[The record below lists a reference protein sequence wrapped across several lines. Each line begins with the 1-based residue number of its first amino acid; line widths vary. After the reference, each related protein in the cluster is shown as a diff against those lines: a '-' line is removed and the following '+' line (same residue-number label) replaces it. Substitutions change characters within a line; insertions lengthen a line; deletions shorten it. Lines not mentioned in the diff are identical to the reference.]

1 MGLSL
6 KSLLPIAGAAAGYF
20 FGGPAGSAAMNAAL
34 GSGIGTL
41 VAGGDP
47 KDAVM
52 NAILAGGAGAGLGS
66 LGVQGAGVAAAGSGA
81 STATGLS
88 AANKQIL
95 ADQAR
100 MQAGQL
106 GAKQVA
112 TEAAKGGIFGTGITG
127 GDIYLGSN
135 LLALA
140 GVGDED
146 DVTDDGPRELESRPD
161 YKGTPI
167 KGLFKDP
174 VTDMSYDTAEELE
187 DAIMA
192 RKEESM
198 NMALGGIITLKE
210 GGYVEGPGTGTSDS
224 VNAGIYQNGKK
235 VQEARLSDGE
245 FVFKE
250 KSVVGA
256 GNGNREL
263 GAKRLYAMMDKF
275 ERMA

>member
-1 MGLSL
+1 LGLSL

-52 NAILAGGAGAGLGS
+52 NAILAGGAGTGLGS
-66 LGVQGAGVAAAGSGA
+66 LGVQGAGAAAAQS
-81 STATGLS
+81 ATG
-88 AANKQIL
+88 AAATQAATQKAA
-95 ADQAR
+95 ADIA
-100 MQAGQL
+100 
-106 GAKQVA
+106 AKEVAKTAA
-112 TEAAKGGIFGTGITG
+112 TETAKSGIFGTGITG

-192 RKEESM
+192 RREESM

>member
-20 FGGPAGSAAMNAAL
+20 LGGPAGSAAMNAAL

-52 NAILAGGAGAGLGS
+52 NAILAGGAGSGLGA
-66 LGVQGAGVAAAGSGA
+66 LGVQGAGAAAAGSGA
-81 STATGLS
+81 STATGIS

-106 GAKQVA
+106 GAKEVA

-167 KGLFKDP
+167 AGLFVDP
-174 VTDMSYDTAEELE
+174 VTGEAYDTAEELE
-187 DAIMA
+187 DAINSRRDDTMT
-192 RKEESM
+192 
-198 NMALGGIITLKE
+198 MALGGIVTLKE

-224 VNAGIYQNGKK
+224 VNAGIYQNGRK